1 MDTDEIIFINQ
12 GIFGNM
18 QSSFVSFHCYQYASF
33 VYLMDILGQN
43 SFSFV
48 MSTGSKAMEGNQEFQ
63 IQNEDFPALPG
74 APSQQIQ
81 GDGVLPTT
89 QLGAITQPAIQNHIG
104 QHLENKD
111 AVGDNYSYVLFFTFC
126 DIHSVLLGEIVS
138 ILAS

>member
-1 MDTDEIIFINQ
+1 
-12 GIFGNM
+12 
-18 QSSFVSFHCYQYASF
+18 
-33 VYLMDILGQN
+33 
-43 SFSFV
+43 

-111 AVGDNYSYVLFFTFC
+111 AMGDNYSYVLFFCFFV
-126 DIHSVLLGEIVS
+126 IFS
-138 ILAS
+138 LAW